1 MSEVSTPNEYSA
13 FQQGEVAVE
22 NITLVN
28 AEQEYVDLT
37 YVCSNLKLYEGIDKY
52 FVSGRISIVD
62 GQDLIKYY
70 KITGQESLTIRLK
83 ARDESAK
90 SDSPYKTV
98 VERTFKIYAVTDGK
112 VEGNMQYYT
121 LSFIDT

>member
-52 FVSGRISIVD
+52 LS
-62 GQDLIKYY
+62 LIH
-70 KITGQESLTIRLK
+70 I
-83 ARDESAK
+83 
-90 SDSPYKTV
+90 
-98 VERTFKIYAVTDGK
+98 
-112 VEGNMQYYT
+112 
-121 LSFIDT
+121 